1 MTRKA
6 RSFCQGELWAYR
18 TRPGEEASTVLI
30 NRIDADATL
39 GQIFHISLTAVK
51 IKNARASG
59 GTTSTVAHLPVSQ
72 ETLDKSLTKRIGTA
86 PINADYLDGY
96 GQWRRA
102 FDQGEAGIFS
112 IDVAEIVSFLEAA
125 FIGTSDAN
133 TDS

>member
-1 MTRKA
+1 M
-6 RSFCQGELWAYR
+6 
-18 TRPGEEASTVLI
+18 LI

-72 ETLDKSLTKRIGTA
+72 ETLEKSLTKRIGTA

-102 FDQGEAGIFS
+102 LHRREK
-112 IDVAEIVSFLEAA
+112 IVVVH
-125 FIGTSDAN
+125 
-133 TDS
+133 